1 MTFSSYQEAKTRS
14 LLDLEM
20 RDYELTVEELNA
32 QLAEKDTRICELETE
47 CERERGKS
55 SSLQDQL
62 THLSTQEATERERAE
77 KMKVGNFIIEE
88 ENVINCITCT

>member
-20 RDYELTVEELNA
+20 RDYEITVEELNA
-32 QLAEKDTRICELETE
+32 QLAEKETRIAELETE

-55 SSLQDQL
+55 TSLQDQL
-62 THLSTQEATERERAE
+62 THLSIQEATERERAE
-77 KMKVGNFIIEE
+77 KMKVRKLIY
-88 ENVINCITCT
+88 CLLRKRL